1 MVRPQCPG
9 EREKRTAPAYDLHVM
24 QSSKAPRFRVKA
36 VIFDLDGTLADTFA
50 LIVSAWNA
58 SVGRH
63 TGKVYSEEEVI
74 SRFGI
79 PDPQMIRRELTGVAG
94 AACDEV
100 VEIYHGHYADRHAD
114 VVTPFEGIDE
124 LLRELGQ
131 RQVPLGLM
139 TGKGRRSAAITLQAL
154 GWSQI
159 FAAVVT
165 GDDVE
170 RQKPDPDGPLAVAG
184 KLDIPAGQCAF
195 VGDSP
200 ADIGAGK
207 AAGMI
212 TVAAGWHPVYREKI
226 RQMEPTF
233 WAQTPADVLRV
244 VE

>member
-1 MVRPQCPG
+1 MLRPQCPG
-9 EREKRTAPAYDLHVM
+9 ERETTAPAYDLHVM
-24 QSSKAPRFRVKA
+24 QSSNALRFRVEA

-63 TGKVYSEEEVI
+63 TGKVYTDDEVI

-79 PDPQMIRRELTGVAG
+79 PDPQMIRRELTGVSG
-94 AACDEV
+94 DACDEA
-100 VEIYHGHYADRHAD
+100 VEIYHAHYADRHAH

-124 LLRELGQ
+124 LLREL
-131 RQVPLGLM
+131 RRRHLPLGLM
-139 TGKGRRSAAITLQAL
+139 TGKGRRSAKITLEAL

-165 GDDVE
+165 GEDIE
-170 RQKPDPDGPLAVAG
+170 HQKPHPAGPLAVARA
-184 KLDIPAGQCAF
+184 LQIPPQHCAF

-212 TVAAGWHPVYREKI
+212 TVAAGWHPVYLEQI
-226 RQMEPTF
+226 RQMEPDL
-233 WAQTPADVLRV
+233 WAEIPADVLRV